1 MNPDAVTTNHSIPH
15 FGLADPRRDEPAH
28 FPGDD
33 SLFKEPISADVP
45 RRAIDRKILESYDA
59 VNECAQS
66 APRSGGTV
74 MSNDAVTEL
83 ADDLTSSFL
92 SLETQLSER
101 RSGKERRLDK
111 EPDSA
116 RQFKQEV
123 EREYRAE
130 IRQLR
135 EESAEKDKL
144 ILILQSEFV
153 QLRTE
158 FQQYR
163 DANQKPLEAA
173 QAMAEASRT
182 MQKAMA
188 TLIAIMMAI
197 GGTAASIEAF
207 RKWMGHAP

>member
-1 MNPDAVTTNHSIPH
+1 MTQDAITH
-15 FGLADPRRDEPAH
+15 
-28 FPGDD
+28 
-33 SLFKEPISADVP
+33 
-45 RRAIDRKILESYDA
+45 
-59 VNECAQS
+59 
-66 APRSGGTV
+66 
-74 MSNDAVTEL
+74 L
-83 ADDLTSSFL
+83 ADDLTSSFIN
-92 SLETQLSER
+92 LEKEMASNR
-101 RSGKERRLDK
+101 RSGRDRRD

-135 EESAEKDKL
+135 EESAAKDRI
-144 ILILQSEFV
+144 ILLLQSEFV
-153 QLRTE
+153 QLRSE
-158 FQQYR
+158 FIQYR

-188 TLIAIMMAI
+188 VLIAVLMAI

-207 RKWMGHAP
+207 RKWMGNS